1 MLPEPPAAHDGGS
14 GSAEGVLLCADRVRR
29 CYGAGTSTVTALHET
44 SCTVSPG
51 ARIAITGRSGSGKST
66 LLHLL
71 GALEEPS
78 GGTVSWPG
86 LGRSPRHAPGLIGMV
101 FQGPSLL
108 GPLDVVE
115 NVALPLQLGGMPAR
129 EAVLA
134 ATSALDALGLASLAN
149 QLPAELSGG
158 QAQRVAV
165 ARALACRPRLILADE
180 PTGQLDGDTGRRV
193 LDVLLQTAAALGAAV
208 VVSTHDPAVAAR
220 FATQWRIR
228 DGRLDSEP
236 SPPPTSVPVP
246 SLQPASSARRR
257 RST

>member
-1 MLPEPPAAHDGGS
+1 MLTEPAATADGAG
-14 GSAEGVLLCADRVRR
+14 ARNGVLLCADRIHRS
-29 CYGAGTSTVTALHET
+29 YGGGGSAVTALHET
-44 SCTVSPG
+44 SCAVPPG
-51 ARIAITGRSGSGKST
+51 ARIAVTGRSGSGKST

-71 GALEEPS
+71 GGLEQPS

-86 LGRSPRHAPGLIGMV
+86 LGRAPRYAPGLIGMV

-115 NVALPLQLGGMPAR
+115 NVALPLQLAGTPAA
-129 EAVLA
+129 EAIA
-134 ATSALDALGLASLAN
+134 AANEALDALGLASLADK
-149 QLPAELSGG
+149 LPGELSGG

-165 ARALACRPRLILADE
+165 ARALACRPRIILADE

-220 FATQWRIR
+220 FAMQWRIR
-228 DGRLDSEP
+228 DGRLDTRPP
-236 SPPPTSVPVP
+236 SSPAAAPVP
-246 SLQPASSARRR
+246 PRRPSDGPLR
-257 RST
+257 QAWE

>member
-1 MLPEPPAAHDGGS
+1 MQPEPRPAQGNHLPGEDL
-14 GSAEGVLLCADRVRR
+14 VRADRIHRS
-29 CYGAGTSTVTALHET
+29 YGAGRSAVRALHET
-44 SCTVSPG
+44 SCAVPPG

-71 GALEEPS
+71 GGLEQAS

-86 LGRSPRHAPGLIGMV
+86 LGRAPRYAPGLIGMV

-115 NVALPLQLGGMPAR
+115 NVALPLQLAGTPAP
-129 EAVLA
+129 EAIA
-134 ATSALDALGLASLAN
+134 AANEALDALGLASLAGK
-149 QLPAELSGG
+149 LPAELSGG

-220 FATQWRIR
+220 FAMRWAIR
-228 DGRLDSEP
+228 DGRLD
-236 SPPPTSVPVP
+236 T
-246 SLQPASSARRR
+246 QPAASPAGAPGASCTPSGDPLPLAAQ
-257 RST
+257 